1 MHKQRSY
8 TFYFIKVHYTYAILI
23 TLFAGFLVLVPV
35 ALLLEHYRVD
45 TQYAAICLIFG
56 MAVWF
61 GCIVYFAVKQTK
73 ARKAKE
79 EITFVDGGFNS
90 GTFGQIRY
98 DDIDHYEIRKGLSRL
113 NFDKPAPSLLI
124 FTKAG
129 KRYRFDL
136 HVKEYEQEIEGY
148 MAFLDTFVS
157 HIDAWQRHGSVPDAG
172 GSPEVDNPKTDHT
185 PTADDTR
192 IPQAVPV
199 PALVPRKKAVP
210 AAAHAEA
217 REALEA
223 ARKRQKRARN
233 IVIPVSLI
241 FSMFLFIRT
250 CTPDIVQ
257 KLKTDPLANLH
268 QNTAKQYRKQQNAL
282 QRTIAG
288 EGAVYLFSNDPSADL
303 KPVLIPNDGV
313 RVPTGIPVL
322 DVAEDSRIMR
332 DFIRNKDS
340 LGYRIYLWRDSLQ
353 FPQIQYHPRAAAR
366 ESRKLYFFLYDERA
380 ELSSFFRIGMTGEK
394 PRAPFTLMWMLEY
407 EHEEQLLEK
416 IANSFGYTNLT
427 DLSWFLKSFPGVRF
441 YVASSQFHGH
451 TSADFSKATEIVK
464 SALHEKGADT
474 SGYVQRG
481 FETGLTKR

>member
-1 MHKQRSY
+1 MHIQRSY
-8 TFYFIKVHYTYAILI
+8 TFYFIKVRYTYAILI

-45 TQYAAICLIFG
+45 TRYTAICLIFG

-61 GCIVYFAVKQTK
+61 GCIVYFAVKQTR
-73 ARKAKE
+73 ARNERE
-79 EITFVDGGFNS
+79 EITFVEGGFNS
-90 GTFGQIRY
+90 RIFGAIRY
-98 DDIDHYEIRKGLSRL
+98 DDIEHYEIREGLSRL
-113 NFDKPAPSLLI
+113 NFDKPAPSLLV

-136 HVKEYEQEIEGY
+136 HVKQYEKEIPIY
-148 MAFLDTFVS
+148 MAFLDAFVS
-157 HIDAWQRHGSVPDAG
+157 RIDAWQQDGSVSEAG
-172 GSPEVDNPKTDHT
+172 GISEVGNAPKTGNAPT
-185 PTADDTR
+185 PRD
-192 IPQAVPV
+192 IPV
-199 PALVPRKKAVP
+199 PQDVSVPIPHEKAATV
-210 AAAHAEA
+210 ATHAEA
-217 REALEA
+217 REALEG
-223 ARKRQKRARN
+223 ARKRQNRARN
-233 IVIPVSLI
+233 IVIPVSLV
-241 FSMFLFIRT
+241 FSVFLFIRT
-250 CTPDIVQ
+250 CMPDIVQ

-322 DVAEDSRIMR
+322 DVAEDSRIMQ

-340 LGYRIYLWRDSLQ
+340 LGYRIYLWRDSVQ

-380 ELSSFFRIGMTGEK
+380 ELSSFFRIGMTGER

-416 IANSFGYTNLT
+416 MVNSFGYTNLT
-427 DLSWFLKSFPGVRF
+427 DLSWFLQRFPGIRF

-474 SGYVQRG
+474 SGYVQRE

>member
-1 MHKQRSY
+1 MHTRRSY
-8 TFYFIKVHYTYAILI
+8 TFYFIKVRYTYAILI

-45 TQYAAICLIFG
+45 TRYAAICLIFG

-61 GCIVYFAVKQTK
+61 GSIVYFAVKQT
-73 ARKAKE
+73 RSRNAKE
-79 EITFVDGGFNS
+79 EITFVEGGFIS
-90 GTFGQIRY
+90 KIFGAIRY
-98 DDIDHYEIRKGLSRL
+98 DDIQHYEIRKGLSRL

-157 HIDAWQRHGSVPDAG
+157 HIDAWQRHGRVPDAG
-172 GSPEVDNPKTDHT
+172 VGPEIGNPKTGST
-185 PTADDTR
+185 LTAGDTG

-199 PALVPRKKAVP
+199 PVPVPRKKAAP
-210 AAAHAEA
+210 AAHAEA

-223 ARKRQKRARN
+223 ARKRQNRARN
-233 IVIPVSLI
+233 IVIPVSLV
-241 FSMFLFIRT
+241 FSVFLFIRT
-250 CTPDIVQ
+250 CMPDIVQ

-288 EGAVYLFSNDPSADL
+288 EGAVYLFSNDPSANL

-322 DVAEDSRIMR
+322 DVAEDSRIMQ

-353 FPQIQYHPRAAAR
+353 FPQIQYHPHAAAR
-366 ESRKLYFFLYDERA
+366 ESKKLYFFLYDERA
-380 ELSSFFRIGMTGEK
+380 ELSSFFRIRMTGEK

-407 EHEEQLLEK
+407 EHPEELPEK
-416 IANSFGYTNLT
+416 MAGSFGYTNLT
-427 DLSWFLKSFPGVRF
+427 DLSWFLESFPSVRF
-441 YVASSQFHGH
+441 YLASSQFHGL
-451 TSADFSKATEIVK
+451 TRADFAKAAEIVRTT
-464 SALHEKGADT
+464 LREKGVDT
-474 SGYVQRG
+474 QGFIDRE